1 MNKLTNFRKFVFA
14 SIITL
19 FGVISSVNAQS
30 SSSLTT
36 GSGTSDDPY
45 VIASATDWD
54 LLAGDVNSGYNYDG
68 KFLMLDG
75 NITIAI
81 NNTVNS
87 NKIVGI
93 WKSDSDYKSF
103 SGTFDGGGHTI
114 TFNVGDNTTYYTPD
128 FLTPSAPFGVI
139 KGATIKNLTVTGTIR
154 STMKYNS
161 GLVGFS
167 FGTQSNIIRCTSN
180 ITINCKLG
188 GNTPDFSSAGFLAEN
203 KNGGR
208 IRFLNCVFN
217 GEIKHVDDLSNPV
230 AAEKCAGFVS
240 FNNVANTVVID
251 TCTMAGT
258 INELL
263 SNKATFCRGK
273 SATIR
278 ESYFITNYGG
288 ASPQG
293 TQAPTTEPTTD
304 IAKKYTVSANTYYVP
319 GAVFTGIETY
329 ISTGTELTPTVS
341 YYGRTLTRGTDYV
354 IKIDGEELESG
365 NPTFNAAGNYELSI
379 EGKTDSNY
387 AGAHT
392 VTINVI
398 EINSWADLKT
408 AMSASRGIFTL
419 TKDINA
425 DVSLATN
432 TALVVSEGS
441 TIVLN
446 LDGHTINRGLV
457 HVNEEDEV
465 VDDYEPDYNGLGQVI
480 YIESG
485 ATLTINGGDDDG
497 GKITGGYHKGA
508 EDNIDGGGIYNLG
521 SLTLNNVKVVGNK
534 CIKKDGNIYSGR
546 GGGIYSG
553 SSESSKSSL
562 VINGGQVSNNDA
574 RGGGGGVFVDNASVF
589 DITNVT
595 IADNVSEDKGGGLR
609 LAPPNNTTYNVVGC
623 EISYNSVTD
632 KSQSHGGGI
641 YLDGYGNNSTLNLDR
656 CNLEGNTAFLKGGAL
671 YSKRGKTIATN
682 CTMIMDMSFD
692 QLSAAGDGTSYGGAV
707 YLHSGS
713 GETSAF
719 TMDGGSIMWCRTET
733 MGGAVY
739 VEEGVTFNV
748 QGNVQIKECYYY
760 TDENP
765 DADNN
770 VYLAGDNVIHVT
782 GPLDPES
789 EIFITKTDGGSI
801 IDGNSEYWSLS
812 NFTFD
817 DDSYRVKIGED
828 GKVELYR
835 PYSWTDDPEDWD
847 GYIVK
852 EGENYTIKAA
862 ITIPNGCIA
871 TPTSITFG
879 SDPNTTGGEI
889 IIEDGGQLVYGTSI
903 PVTVKK
909 NISKATTDD
918 NGWYTIS
925 SAVHDHNQTYVSI
938 SNIKIIIDNTLND
951 MYLYDEAESYW
962 RNRKTS
968 GSGFNKMERGRGYL
982 YRNGEN
988 VTISYVGKTN
998 VGTLNDYTLS
1008 CQANNDLRGF
1018 NLVGNPYA
1026 HSIAKGSG
1034 KAIEN
1039 TYLAIGY
1046 YVLTN
1051 AGEWMTCTDGSE
1063 IKVNQGILVQATD
1076 AGNNQKLVFNDIR
1089 YTAPSKDGNEV
1100 DKGIEFKVEN
1110 SDYSDEA
1117 YAMFEEAVGL
1127 NKISHPNEDIPMLYI
1142 RKGEKD
1148 YAIATMSDNV
1158 KSINLNFEAKTFGRY
1173 TLSVKPQGDYRYLH
1187 LIDRLAEK
1195 DIDLLVESEYSF
1207 IGSPADNA
1215 NRFIVRLEHSD
1226 SVDDEVFAY
1235 QSENDIVVAGEGE
1248 LQVFDVMGRLVMRQ
1262 NVNGVQTV
1270 NGLSKGVYIMRL
1282 NDMTQKIV
1290 IR

>member
-1 MNKLTNFRKFVFA
+1 MTFF
-14 SIITL
+14 
-19 FGVISSVNAQS
+19 
-30 SSSLTT
+30 SLVLAENLLGQKAWI
-36 GSGTSDDPY
+36 GSGTSSDPY
-45 VIASATDWD
+45 EISSTSDWNAFAD
-54 LLAGDVNSGYNYDG
+54 TVTRGIKDYNG
-68 KFLMLDG
+68 KFFILTQ
-75 NITIAI
+75 NITINVYNDTDIDPAD
-81 NNTVNS
+81 
-87 NKIVGI
+87 KIAGS
-93 WKSDSDYKSF
+93 WTSDAVYNPF
-103 SGTFDGGGHTI
+103 SGTFDGNWHTI
-114 TFNVGDNTTYYTPD
+114 TFNVGLKNGAYIPEESSSKP
-128 FLTPSAPFGVI
+128 LPSAPFRVI
-139 KGATIKNLTVTGTIR
+139 DGATINNLHVTGKIV
-154 STMKYNS
+154 STKKYNS
-161 GLVGFS
+161 GLVGFAYS
-167 FGTQSNIIRCTSN
+167 TKTTRYNYINNCTSN
-180 ITINCKLG
+180 IFIDCSSIDG
-188 GNTPDFSSAGFLAEN
+188 GESDCSVAGFLAEN
-203 KNGGR
+203 KANGKTV
-208 IRFLNCVFN
+208 FKNCVFN
-217 GEIKHVDDLSNPV
+217 GTIDKGDLNSGD
-230 AAEKCAGFVS
+230 KCGGFVS
-240 FNNVANTVVID
+240 FNNGTSLAFTN
-251 TCTMAGT
+251 CTMDGEIT
-258 INELL
+258 FTG
-263 SNKATFCRGK
+263 SNKANFYRSKT
-273 SATIR
+273 ATLTEAYR
-278 ESYFITNYGG
+278 TKNNYGD
-288 ASPQG
+288 QG
-293 TQAPTTEPTTD
+293 TQAPIIEPD
-304 IAKKYTVSANTYYVP
+304 DKIVKKYIYGSTTYYVP
-319 GAVFTGIETY
+319 GAEITGIETY
-329 ISTGTELTPTVS
+329 ISTGTELMPTVS

-365 NPTFNAAGNYELSI
+365 NPTFSEAGSYELSI

-408 AMSASRGIFTL
+408 AMNASRGIFTL

-432 TALVVSEGS
+432 NALVVREGS

-497 GKITGGYHKGA
+497 GKITGGYHEGA

-553 SSESSKSSL
+553 SSGSSKSSL

-595 IADNVSEDKGGGLR
+595 IAYNVSEDKGGGLR

-623 EISYNSVTD
+623 EITYNSVTD

-641 YLDGYGNNSTLNLDR
+641 YLDGYGNNSTLNLDH

-835 PYSWTDDPEDWD
+835 PYSWTDDPANWD

-852 EGENYTIKAA
+852 DGENYTIKAA

-871 TPTSITFG
+871 TPTSITFE

-903 PVTVKK
+903 PVTAKK
-909 NISKATTDD
+909 NISQATTDD

-938 SNIKIIIDNTLND
+938 SNIKIIIDNSLND
-951 MYLYDEAESYW
+951 MYAYDEATSMW
-962 RNRKTS
+962 LNRKNT
-968 GSGFNKMERGRGYL
+968 GGGAGFTTMGIGRGYL
-982 YRNGEN
+982 YRNGED
-988 VTISYVGKTN
+988 VTISYVGETN

-1173 TLSVKPQGDYRYLH
+1173 TLSVNPQGGYRYLH

-1195 DIDLLVESEYSF
+1195 DIDLLVENEYSF
-1207 IGSPADNA
+1207 IGSPADYA

-1226 SVDDEVFAY
+1226 NVDSSVFAY
-1235 QSENDIVVAGEGE
+1235 QSGNEIVVSGEGE
-1248 LQVFDVMGRLVMRQ
+1248 LQIFDVMGRLVMQ
-1262 NVNGVQTV
+1262 KHVSGVEAVEKPMAT
-1270 NGLSKGVYIMRL
+1270 GVYVLKL
-1282 NDMTQKIV
+1282 NENIQKIIV
-1290 IR
+1290 K